1 MDTVVQVIGLTLMV
15 LSLLTIAVSVGGML
29 GFVPPPPWW
38 KDAERS
44 SGDRR

>member
-1 MDTVVQVIGLTLMV
+1 MDTAVQVIGLTLMV
-15 LSLLTIAVSVGGML
+15 ISLLTIVVSVGGML

-38 KDAERS
+38 KDAEHS

>member
-1 MDTVVQVIGLTLMV
+1 MDTAVQVIGLSLMV
-15 LSLLTIAVSVGGML
+15 LSVLIIVVSIGGML

-44 SGDRR
+44 PGDRR

>member
-1 MDTVVQVIGLTLMV
+1 MDTAVQIIGLTLMV
-15 LSLLTIAVSVGGML
+15 LSLLTIMVSVGGML

-44 SGDRR
+44 SDDRR